1 MCGEGWGGGPAGRGQ
16 ALAAIPGAAIF
27 SPIDEA
33 ASATQPGF
41 RRRQWARVTVPA
53 RPPGEASPGLGRRC
67 WRLRGRGARSRPE
80 LGAGG
85 VPGGGGRGAA
95 VARLQEREAA
105 AAEQWGP
112 PRGVRDPRPPGHGRS
127 YAAEP
132 LPAGG
137 GATPEGGGGEAS
149 QASRARGGGRGGGS
163 GGPGKGAVCA
173 GAWQGSGPRRES
185 RLETG
190 GRGGRDLIP
199 GGTGYIRVS
208 PRVWRPALSRPSPPR
223 VGFGPR
229 GALEV
234 ARPEEFLPFPRWL
247 PGVRELGCQD
257 AEPGGTRV
265 ARCNPFVGL
274 SREAEPGEGLVESGA
289 DLGLE
294 VLQRWHLQWFPVE

>member
-1 MCGEGWGGGPAGRGQ
+1 MRLFRAPLFLAPLMRLRRPRSRDSGDVNGRASLSPPARRGRRARGWGGGAGSCG
-16 ALAAIPGAAIF
+16 G
-27 SPIDEA
+27 
-33 ASATQPGF
+33 G
-41 RRRQWARVTVPA
+41 
-53 RPPGEASPGLGRRC
+53 G
-67 WRLRGRGARSRPE
+67 RGRGRNWGP
-80 LGAGG
+80 GG

-173 GAWQGSGPRRES
+173 GAWRGSGPRRES

-190 GRGGRDLIP
+190 GRGGRDWIP

-274 SREAEPGEGLVESGA
+274 S
-289 DLGLE
+289 
-294 VLQRWHLQWFPVE
+294 